1 MRRAQTFSMTNA
13 ARLLL
18 SAVLLGAIPFAG
30 CQSNKAAQPPQTPT
44 AGLRIDIVK
53 ADYSQRKQRIDVRV
67 RIWNDHDQ
75 RVNFDLGD
83 VRLLFN
89 GREVSPSPTMTKDPN
104 PDVQAKSNRLLDW
117 SFEVGDV
124 IGEGTYPIE
133 IRNLQKGG
141 APLGEKAEFRIN
153 LGA

>member
-1 MRRAQTFSMTNA
+1 MPFFRISALSCFA
-13 ARLLL
+13 LLFAVSCK
-18 SAVLLGAIPFAG
+18 SAP
-30 CQSNKAAQPPQTPT
+30 SQPPQAQT
-44 AGLRIDIVK
+44 AGLRIDVLK
-53 ADYSQRKQRIDVRV
+53 AGYSAKKQRIDVRV
-67 RIWNDHDQ
+67 KIWNDQDQ
-75 RVNFDLGD
+75 RINFDLGD

-89 GREVSPSPTMTKDPN
+89 GREVSPTPTMTKDQN

-133 IRNLQKGG
+133 LRNLKKGDVLQSE
-141 APLGEKAEFRIN
+141 AAVFKIV

>member
-1 MRRAQTFSMTNA
+1 MRSRSLP
-13 ARLLL
+13 RL
-18 SAVLLGAIPFAG
+18 APVLALALGIAAG
-30 CQSNKAAQPPQTPT
+30 CKSSVPQPPQTQT
-44 AGLRIDIVK
+44 AGLRIDVVK
-53 ADYSQRKQRIDVRV
+53 ASHSARKQRIDVRV

-75 RVNFDLGD
+75 RLDFELGN

-89 GREVSPSPTMTKDPN
+89 GREISPTPELAKDPN
-104 PDVQAKSNRLLDW
+104 PDVQAKSNRQLDW
-117 SFEVGDV
+117 VFEVGDV

-133 IRNLQKGG
+133 IRDLQKGG